1 VIYIYIHYIK
11 YNEYINIYIYYI
23 VFNIYIYLYVYMY
36 MIDIMYDFSD
46 KYIYIYTNMNVPTT
60 ALLPKSG
67 GMFFSDRKLPEKLG
81 CASLALDSPE
91 FWKCIPPPKN
101 ERNVP

>member
-1 VIYIYIHYIK
+1 
-11 YNEYINIYIYYI
+11 
-23 VFNIYIYLYVYMY
+23 
-36 MIDIMYDFSD
+36 
-46 KYIYIYTNMNVPTT
+46 MNVPTT

-91 FWKCIPPPKN
+91 FWKCIPPLKMN
-101 ERNVP
+101 EMSTEKWRRVEDEMFFRNGPFLGDTFVFTWE

>member
-1 VIYIYIHYIK
+1 
-11 YNEYINIYIYYI
+11 
-23 VFNIYIYLYVYMY
+23 
-36 MIDIMYDFSD
+36 
-46 KYIYIYTNMNVPTT
+46 MNVPTT